1 MVMKLIEHLF
11 QNTIAVT
18 LATNQDLG
26 KRIKDLEEE
35 HEKFRNVSS
44 EQSDEKLIQLQAQF
58 NVLKCEKT
66 LSSEVGV
73 EHVKNMLL
81 SYHTSEDEAI
91 KKNSLRVLF
100 KALDFS
106 DEE

>member
-1 MVMKLIEHLF
+1 MKLVEHLF

-18 LATNQDLG
+18 LSTNQDLG

-35 HEKFRNVSS
+35 HEKFKHVSS

-58 NVLKCEKT
+58 NVLKCAKK
-66 LSSEVGV
+66 LSSEVDV

-81 SYHTSEDEAI
+81 SYHTSEDEAV

>member
-35 HEKFRNVSS
+35 HEKFRNV
-44 EQSDEKLIQLQAQF
+44 
-58 NVLKCEKT
+58 
-66 LSSEVGV
+66 
-73 EHVKNMLL
+73 
-81 SYHTSEDEAI
+81 
-91 KKNSLRVLF
+91 
-100 KALDFS
+100 
-106 DEE
+106 